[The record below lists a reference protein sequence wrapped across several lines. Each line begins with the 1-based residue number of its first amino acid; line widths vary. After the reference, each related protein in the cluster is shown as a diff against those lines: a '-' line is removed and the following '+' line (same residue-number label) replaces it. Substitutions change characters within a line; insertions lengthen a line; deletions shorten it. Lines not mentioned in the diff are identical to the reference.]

1 MVDLLTCRQGEL
13 GRHRHIEIWK
23 AVPHCLMWCLWRERN
38 MRTFEDI
45 ERNALEL
52 KLTFF
57 RTLFDWMTA
66 IELFSFISFL
76 EFFFIFVLFD
86 CNSLVLEYTP
96 SVLWNPS

>member
-76 EFFFIFVLFD
+76 EFFYLCSIRL
-86 CNSLVLEYTP
+86 
-96 SVLWNPS
+96 

>member
-1 MVDLLTCRQGEL
+1 
-13 GRHRHIEIWK
+13 
-23 AVPHCLMWCLWRERN
+23 

-76 EFFFIFVLFD
+76 EFFLSLFY
-86 CNSLVLEYTP
+86 SIVILWFLSTRLVYFGTL
-96 SVLWNPS
+96 LDQ